1 MGQTTEDLR
10 AHIADQRET
19 LGRDLEAIGDRVS
32 PTRMAERR
40 KAAVRERWQS
50 TKDRVMGTA
59 GDTGNKM
66 SDTASGIGDA
76 VTAVPQR
83 AANMAQGNPL
93 AVGLVAFGTGLVIAT
108 LLPDSER
115 EKQIA
120 GKMQPTV
127 ERAASELGSAA
138 QDTVEQ
144 LKPKAQQ
151 AVEEVKS
158 SAQDSVQQVKGE
170 ASNAAS
176 QTTEH
181 AKEAAHEVRS
191 QNG

>member
-40 KAAVRERWQS
+40 KAVVRERWQS
-50 TKDRVMGTA
+50 TKERVMGTA
-59 GDTGNKM
+59 GDAGDKM
-66 SDTASGIGDA
+66 SGTASGLGDA
-76 VTAVPQR
+76 VGSVPER
-83 AANMAQGNPL
+83 ASNFTEGNPL
-93 AVGLVAFGTGLVIAT
+93 AVGLVAFGAGLVIAT

-120 GKMQPTV
+120 EKMQPTV
-127 ERAASELGSAA
+127 ERAASEFGAAA

-151 AVEEVKS
+151 AVQEVKS
-158 SAQDSVQQVKGE
+158 SAQDSVQQVKSE
-170 ASNAAS
+170 ATDAAS

-181 AKEAAHEVRS
+181 AKQAAQEVRS
-191 QNG
+191 QNS